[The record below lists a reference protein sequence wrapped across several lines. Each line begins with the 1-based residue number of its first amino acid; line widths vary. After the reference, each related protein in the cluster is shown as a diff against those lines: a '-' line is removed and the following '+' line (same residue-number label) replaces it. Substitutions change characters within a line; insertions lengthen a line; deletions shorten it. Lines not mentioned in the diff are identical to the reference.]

1 MCGVSMC
8 IIHAGRDREPRD
20 LLYIPY
26 NPRSEAEKHS
36 VTGRL
41 RMLCVLLR
49 YAYTYRQLGLRVVV
63 SSAWQRAATAATS
76 EWSNPPQLELRNM

>member
-1 MCGVSMC
+1 
-8 IIHAGRDREPRD
+8 
-20 LLYIPY
+20 
-26 NPRSEAEKHS
+26 
-36 VTGRL
+36 L

-76 EWSNPPQLELRNM
+76 EWSNPPRLELRNM